1 MTARRIAGIATAA
14 VVALAAVGFLARG
27 AIFGSRDGGRFF
39 EATREDF
46 RSVIAATGT
55 LEAAVSNQLGPPSIP
70 DFWSYNLTFMAP
82 EGSLVTAG
90 TPVARFDATQIEDRL
105 RESQAELETAV
116 KEREKEEKSL
126 EVELRQLELTLAEA
140 RADLERSKL
149 DVAVPQELLAS
160 IEAEE
165 FRLKDRMLR
174 DKVALLEKK
183 ITARRDNVEAKLKLL
198 TVKKQRA
205 DQRIRY
211 YKDALD
217 KFAVKAPSDGVIVYV
232 RKRDGNRWEVGEG
245 VWMLAKVLEVADL
258 STLRVTAQILEVDAG
273 RVRAGQSASVTVDA
287 IPGRAWKTR
296 VADVGKL
303 VRPRSQQDQGKVFDV
318 FIPLDEIDAKAMRPG
333 MSVRVEIEETM
344 LPGALTI
351 PLTAVRDRA
360 GSPMVVVAGRNGPE
374 ERAVT
379 LGPRSRERIV
389 VTGGLQ
395 EGERVIPADAGGSE
409 RASS

>member
-1 MTARRIAGIATAA
+1 MTARRTAGLVSIVA
-14 VVALAAVGFLARG
+14 VTLAAALFLARG
-27 AIFGSRDGGRFF
+27 AIFGSRDEKDSFL
-39 EATREDF
+39 ATREDF
-46 RSVIAATGT
+46 RSVITATGA

-82 EGSLVTAG
+82 EGSLVKAG

-116 KEREKEEKSL
+116 KEREKEEKNL
-126 EVELRQLELTLAEA
+126 EIELRQLELSLAEA
-140 RADLERSKL
+140 RADLERSRL
-149 DVAVPQELLAS
+149 DVAVPTELLAS

-165 FRLKDRMLR
+165 YRLKDRLLR
-174 DKVALLEKK
+174 DKVALLDKK
-183 ITARRDNVEAKLKLL
+183 IQARRANVDAKLKLL
-198 TVKKQRA
+198 AVKKQRA

-211 YKDALD
+211 YKDALE
-217 KFAVKAPSDGVIVYV
+217 KFAVKAPSDGVVVYV

-258 STLRVTAQILEVDAG
+258 STLRVSAQILEVDAG
-273 RVRAGQSASVTVDA
+273 RVRAGQAASVTVDA
-287 IPGRAWKTR
+287 IPGRTWKSR

-318 FIPLDEIDAKAMRPG
+318 FIPLGEIDAKAMRPG
-333 MSVRVEIEETM
+333 MGVRVEIEEIV
-344 LPGALTI
+344 LPAALTI

-360 GSPMVVVAGRNGPE
+360 GSPMVVVAGPRGRE

-389 VTGGLQ
+389 VKSGLQ
-395 EGERVIPADAGGSE
+395 EGERVVPADAGEGA
-409 RASS
+409 AS